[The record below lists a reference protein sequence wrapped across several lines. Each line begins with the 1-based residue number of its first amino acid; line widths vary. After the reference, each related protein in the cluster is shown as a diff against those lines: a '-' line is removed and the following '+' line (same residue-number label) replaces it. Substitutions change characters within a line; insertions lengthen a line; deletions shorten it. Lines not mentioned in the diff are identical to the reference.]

1 MPMSESLNLFRL
13 QKLDSRID
21 HIKTRLVQIDRALSD
36 DRRIVIATKK
46 LEKAQEE
53 AKKLRID
60 LNQIED
66 KVEAQRIKRKTTQ
79 HSLFSGKIKNPKEL
93 QDLQRDSEALKRY
106 IVQLE
111 DEQLDVMIA
120 YETAEENLNQAQI
133 NLDRAKGSAIEDN
146 AALLGE
152 QSKLKDELEHLIR
165 EKDAVNQSI
174 PQVSQSLYQK
184 LRKKKQGTA
193 VVTVVDGGCGICGQS
208 ITPAD
213 RQLIRSS
220 TTLVFCPSCGRI
232 LYEE

>member
-1 MPMSESLNLFRL
+1 MSHSLNLFPFK
-13 QKLDSRID
+13 KLVNWID
-21 HIKTRLVQIDRALSD
+21 HINDRLIKIEQSLSD
-36 DRRIVIATKK
+36 DRRIVLATKK
-46 LEKAQEE
+46 VEKAQEE
-53 AKKLRID
+53 AKKLRIK

-106 IVQLE
+106 IAQLE
-111 DEQLDVMIA
+111 DEQLEIMIA
-120 YETAEENLNQAQI
+120 YEAAEEILNQAQQ
-133 NLDRAKGSAIEDN
+133 NLDRAKGSAIEEN

-152 QSKLKDELEHLIR
+152 QSKLNQELEHLIR
-165 EKDAVNQSI
+165 EKEAVNQFI
-174 PQVSQSLYQK
+174 PQGTQSLYQK

-220 TTLVFCPSCGRI
+220 TTLVICPSCGRI